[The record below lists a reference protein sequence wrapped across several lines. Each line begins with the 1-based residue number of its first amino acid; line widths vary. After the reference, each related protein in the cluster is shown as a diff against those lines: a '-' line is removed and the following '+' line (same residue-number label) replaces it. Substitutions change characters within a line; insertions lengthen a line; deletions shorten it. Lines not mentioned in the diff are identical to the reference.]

1 MRHSDCV
8 WVLRAGRPGGGS
20 RWQGGVDGVMLLSL
34 IAKRPKMDAA
44 SGGANGAC
52 EPALAAVVKA
62 N

>member
-8 WVLRAGRPGGGS
+8 WASRAGRPGGGF

-34 IAKRPKMDAA
+34 IAKRPKLDAA
-44 SGGANGAC
+44 SGGANRAC
-52 EPALAAVVKA
+52 EPALAAVLEA